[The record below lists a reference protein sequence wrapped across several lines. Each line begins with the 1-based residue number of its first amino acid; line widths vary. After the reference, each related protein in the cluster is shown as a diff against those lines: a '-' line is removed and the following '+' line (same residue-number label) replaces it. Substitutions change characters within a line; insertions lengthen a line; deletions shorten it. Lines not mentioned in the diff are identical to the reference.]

1 MDFLKD
7 LNNSLKDLAF
17 YLQNHI
23 FDLAVEDT
31 FVRQYK
37 IKWLL
42 FCIVLTYSY
51 LCSKINNRMRYRVKK
66 ETKPRLQTFGKYK
79 AVAVHYQTIESNQ
92 LVKETAQRTGF
103 SEGTIEGVLMSVAEV
118 VNSHLREGDRVR
130 LPEWGMMKLEIESEK
145 VDDPKTFRAK
155 KHIRGVRLHFLPESY
170 EGTQALY
177 DGITFEKDKTFKEE

>member
-1 MDFLKD
+1 MTFILYCSH
-7 LNNSLKDLAF
+7 LFVSL
-17 YLQNHI
+17 LQNQQSHEI
-23 FDLAVEDT
+23 QSQERDQAEVTNLWEIQGSSRTLSDH
-31 FVRQYK
+31 REQ
-37 IKWLL
+37 
-42 FCIVLTYSY
+42 S
-51 LCSKINNRMRYRVKK
+51 S
-66 ETKPRLQTFGKYK
+66 
-79 AVAVHYQTIESNQ
+79 